1 MNPLRLATVPEKGTL
16 VKHLPVFFERGTL
29 FEGGEPVSGSRVILG
44 RVAPASGASGGYTP
58 GQAAQD
64 AVNTSSSVFS
74 TEDGR
79 ESPVYGLLKRRPRRA
94 PCQTADL
101 APGIRL
107 QVAEGIACE
116 YANIGTDDMPV
127 WLVTPGERVGVLRE
141 DVETGS
147 VIHAYDATGI
157 LPLLILAVAKPVAKA
172 VEKHLRKEGKQAAK
186 AGGLFSPP
194 TNDVSGALLI
204 DTDGKRVL
212 T

>member
-1 MNPLRLATVPEKGTL
+1 MG
-16 VKHLPVFFERGTL
+16 
-29 FEGGEPVSGSRVILG
+29 GSRVVLG
-44 RVAPASGASGGYTP
+44 RIAPASGASGGYTP

-64 AVNTSSSVFS
+64 AVNTSASVFS

-79 ESPVYGLLKRRPRRA
+79 ESPVYGLLQRRPTRTRY
-94 PCQTADL
+94 QTAEL

-107 QVAEGIACE
+107 QVAEGVTCE
-116 YANIGTDDMPV
+116 YANIGTEDMPV

-141 DVETGS
+141 DVETGA
-147 VIHAYDATGI
+147 VVHAYDATGI
-157 LPLLILAVAKPVAKA
+157 LPLLLLAVAKPVAKA
-172 VEKHLRKEGKQAAK
+172 VEKHLKKEGKRAAK